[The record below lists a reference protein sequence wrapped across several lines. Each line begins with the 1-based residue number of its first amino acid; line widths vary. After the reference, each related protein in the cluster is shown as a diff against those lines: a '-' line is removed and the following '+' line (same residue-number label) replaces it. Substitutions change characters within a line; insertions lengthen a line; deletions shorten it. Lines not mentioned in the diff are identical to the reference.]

1 MLLASTMAQ
10 VRLGEASG
18 RWLLTAT
25 VLGSGVAFL
34 DGTVVNV
41 ALPAIGRDLGAD
53 LAGLQWTI
61 TGYALTLAAL
71 ILLGGSLGDRYGRRR
86 VYLIGVVWFGIASLA
101 CALAPNIAT
110 LVGARLLQGI
120 GGALMTPGSLA
131 IIQASFAP
139 ADRAKA
145 IGTWSGLAGVTT
157 IIGPFVGGWLVDE
170 FSWRWIFLINVPLCA
185 AVVWITL
192 RAVPESRDPSATGR
206 PDTPGAVLGALG
218 LAGLTYALIAAG
230 DRADVVIVAAT
241 GLLGVVS
248 LLAFVLVERRRRHP
262 MLPPGIFASKQ
273 FTAANLV
280 TLAVYAAL
288 SGASLFIAVQ
298 LQVGGGWTA
307 LQAGA
312 ALVPTTIVLLLLSTS
327 AGALATRIG
336 PRLPMTVGPIV
347 CAVGTALL
355 AISIDRNPSYV
366 VDVLPGVLVFSLGL
380 VLIVAPL
387 TATVLAAVDDRHA
400 GAASGVNNAVA
411 RTAGLLAIAVLPLA
425 VGLSGDDYAD
435 PVAITAGFRTAMLIC
450 AGLLAAG
457 GVIAAIG
464 IRRDVLPAP
473 EPVSQDA

>member
-1 MLLASTMAQ
+1 MAQ

-280 TLAVYAAL
+280 TLSVYAAL

-355 AISIDRNPSYV
+355 AISIDRTPSYV

>member
-1 MLLASTMAQ
+1 MAQ

-41 ALPAIGRDLGAD
+41 ALPAIGRDLDAD

-110 LVGARLLQGI
+110 LVGARLLQGV

>member
-1 MLLASTMAQ
+1 MAQ

-206 PDTPGAVLGALG
+206 PDTPGAVLGVLG

>member
-1 MLLASTMAQ
+1 MAQ

-355 AISIDRNPSYV
+355 AISIDRTPSYV

>member
-1 MLLASTMAQ
+1 MAQ

-34 DGTVVNV
+34 DATVVNV

-387 TATVLAAVDDRHA
+387 TATVLAAVDDQHA

>member
-1 MLLASTMAQ
+1 MAQ

-192 RAVPESRDPSATGR
+192 RAVPESRDPSAAGR

-457 GVIAAIG
+457 GAIAAIG

>member
-1 MLLASTMAQ
+1 MAQ

-206 PDTPGAVLGALG
+206 PDTPGAILGALG

>member
-185 AVVWITL
+185 AVMWITL
-192 RAVPESRDPSATGR
+192 RAVPESRDPFATGR

-280 TLAVYAAL
+280 TLSVYAAL

-435 PVAITAGFRTAMLIC
+435 PVAITSGFRTAMLIC

>member
-1 MLLASTMAQ
+1 MAQ

-110 LVGARLLQGI
+110 LVGARLLQGV

-464 IRRDVLPAP
+464 IRRDVLPVP

>member
-1 MLLASTMAQ
+1 MAQ
-10 VRLGEASG
+10 VRLREASG

-355 AISIDRNPSYV
+355 AISIDRNPSYG

>member
-1 MLLASTMAQ
+1 MAQ

-288 SGASLFIAVQ
+288 SGVSLFIAVQ

>member
-1 MLLASTMAQ
+1 MAQ

-86 VYLIGVVWFGIASLA
+86 VYLIGVAWFGIASLA

>member
-1 MLLASTMAQ
+1 MAQ

-192 RAVPESRDPSATGR
+192 RAVLESRDPSATGR

>member
-1 MLLASTMAQ
+1 MAQ

>member
-1 MLLASTMAQ
+1 MAQ

-435 PVAITAGFRTAMLIC
+435 PVAITSGFRTAMLIC

>member
-1 MLLASTMAQ
+1 MAQ

-435 PVAITAGFRTAMLIC
+435 PRSRS
-450 AGLLAAG
+450 
-457 GVIAAIG
+457 
-464 IRRDVLPAP
+464 RRGSGPRC
-473 EPVSQDA
+473 

>member
-1 MLLASTMAQ
+1 MAQ

-355 AISIDRNPSYV
+355 AISIDRKPSYV